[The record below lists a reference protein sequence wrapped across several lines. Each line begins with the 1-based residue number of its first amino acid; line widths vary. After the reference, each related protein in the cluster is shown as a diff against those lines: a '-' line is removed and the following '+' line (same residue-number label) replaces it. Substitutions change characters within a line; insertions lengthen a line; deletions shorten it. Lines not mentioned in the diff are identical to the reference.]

1 MAEIAVTY
9 LLDQLTSLA
18 KEEVRLL
25 RGAKESVEY
34 IEDELEQI
42 KAFLRAADQT
52 EKEDPQLE
60 VWVKQVRD
68 VAYDIEDA
76 LDECRL
82 QLTQRHG
89 NDLYDSLAKIITT
102 LKARHQLGS
111 KIQRIRSR
119 VVNISETRQRL
130 IPREAPV
137 VDSKT
142 WLDRRQDGLLLEEAD
157 LVGIEIPKKQLI
169 SWLIPRPGDTGGK
182 VVSVVGM
189 GGLGKTT
196 LVKKVYD
203 DAQVKLH
210 FKYRAWMFVSQ
221 SFKMEELLKDMLQ
234 QLYQAKRRT
243 VPPGVESMSNDQLR
257 TKIKDFLR
265 QKRYLIVLDDV
276 WRVDDWDAVKLA
288 FPNNNG
294 SRVMLTTRNT
304 AIASASCREFNGKV
318 HPLNPLSPEESW
330 TLFCRKTFGDQN
342 SCPPYLKG
350 LAESILGRCE
360 GLPLAIVALSG
371 VLATKE
377 YTTEQWDLI
386 QRCLADELEE
396 NVSLNNMGKILSLS
410 YNDLPYYLKSCFLYF
425 SIFPEKRPIDQMRL
439 IRLWVAEGFVKEREG
454 KTLEEVAESYLY
466 ELLNRSLIQV
476 AGTSSEGRIRTCRI
490 HDLLREIIISKSKDQ
505 NFAAVVRGQNVIN
518 WPEKV
523 RRLSIQK
530 PKQDVQQSQ
539 SQSISRLRSLL
550 IFRRVDSPSLSGYSD
565 PIMSEYS
572 NPIQSEYSNPIPFPL
587 DFKLLKVLQ
596 LQGAPLEIFPN
607 EIVGLILLKYLSLR
621 YTKIKAIPSS
631 IKSLKNLETLDLKH
645 ACVTA
650 LPAEISQL
658 QKLRHLLVYR
668 YEMIVNINSKYGFK
682 AMPHIGSLR
691 CLQKLCFIEADH
703 GGNELMKELGNL
715 KQLRRLGIVNF
726 RRENG
731 VALCSSIENL
741 TNLRSLS
748 ITSTEENEIIDVGN
762 LSSPPLFLQRLYL
775 AGRLEKLPHW
785 ISSLHSLAKVSLKCS
800 QLMGDYDPLQP
811 LEDLPNLV
819 HLEFQQVYEGDK
831 LHFNAQGFQKLKIL
845 GLDNMDGLKTV
856 DIEMGAMPLLE
867 KLILQR
873 CKLLQRLPSG
883 IEHLKKLKLLEFFD
897 MPYELIMTIRPDIEG
912 GGDYW
917 KVENVPEINNT
928 YWRDGGWVV
937 YSLERSIEGESS
949 APTRMAS
956 HELPPYWK

>member
-1 MAEIAVTY
+1 MAEIAVTC
-9 LLDQLTSLA
+9 LLDKLTSLTQ
-18 KEEVRLL
+18 EEVKLL
-25 RGAKESVEY
+25 KGVKEAAAS
-34 IEDELEQI
+34 IGDELEQI

-52 EKEDPQLE
+52 EKKTPQLE

-76 LDECRL
+76 LDEYRL
-82 QLTQRHG
+82 NLTQRRG
-89 NDLYDSLAKIITT
+89 NDFHVSLAKIIKT
-102 LKARHQLGS
+102 LSARHQFGS
-111 KIQRIRSR
+111 EIQRIKSR
-119 VVNISETRQRL
+119 VVNISEARQRL
-130 IPREAPV
+130 IQGEATV
-137 VDSKT
+137 VDSQT

-157 LVGIEIPKKQLI
+157 LVGIENPKKQLV
-169 SWLIPRPGDTGGK
+169 SWLIPGPGDTGGK

-203 DAQVKLH
+203 DAQVKLL

-234 QLYQAKRRT
+234 QLYRVKRKP
-243 VPPGVESMSNDQLR
+243 VPQEVESMSSDQLR
-257 TKIKDFLR
+257 TKIKNFLQ

-276 WRVDDWDAVKLA
+276 WHVDDWDAVKLA

-294 SRVMLTTRNT
+294 SRVMLTTRI
-304 AIASASCREFNGKV
+304 AEIASASCREFNGKV

-342 SCPPYLKG
+342 SCPPDLKG

-371 VLATKE
+371 VLATKN
-377 YTTEQWDLI
+377 TTAEQWDLI

-396 NVSLNNMGKILSLS
+396 NVRLNNMGKILSLS
-410 YNDLPYYLKSCFLYF
+410 YNDLPYYLKSCFLYV
-425 SIFPEKRPIDQMRL
+425 SIFPEKHPIDQMRL

-454 KTLEEVAESYLY
+454 MTLEEVAESYLY

-490 HDLLREIIISKSKDQ
+490 HDLFREIIISKSKDQ
-505 NFAAVVRGQNVIN
+505 NFVAVVRGQNVIN

-530 PKQDVQQSQ
+530 PKQDIQQ
-539 SQSISRLRSLL
+539 SQSISGLRSLL
-550 IFRRVDSPSLSGYSD
+550 IFRRVDSLSLSGYSD

-587 DFKLLKVLQ
+587 DFKLLKVLD

-607 EIVGLILLKYLSLR
+607 EIIKLILLKYLSLR

-631 IKSLKNLETLDLKH
+631 IKSLQNLETLDLKH

-668 YEMIVNINSKYGFK
+668 YEIIYVNINSKYGFK

-785 ISSLHSLAKVSLKCS
+785 ISSLHSLAKVSLKWS

-811 LEDLPNLV
+811 LQDLPNLV
-819 HLEFQQVYEGDK
+819 HLEFLQVYEGDT
-831 LHFNAQGFQKLKIL
+831 LHFKAQGFRKLKIL

-856 DIEMGAMPLLE
+856 DIEMGAMPPLE
-867 KLILQR
+867 KLILKR

-917 KVENVPEINNT
+917 KVENVPEINST
-928 YWRDGGWVV
+928 YWRDGGWDV

-956 HELPPYWK
+956 HELPSYWK

>member
-9 LLDQLTSLA
+9 LLDKLTSLTQ
-18 KEEVRLL
+18 EEVKLL
-25 RGAKESVEY
+25 KGVKEAAAS

-42 KAFLRAADQT
+42 TAFLRAADQM
-52 EKEDPQLE
+52 EKKTPQLE

-76 LDECRL
+76 LDEYRL
-82 QLTQRHG
+82 HLTQPHG
-89 NDLYDSLAKIITT
+89 NDFYVSLAKIIKT
-102 LKARHQLGS
+102 LNARHQFGS
-111 KIQRIRSR
+111 EIQRIKSR
-119 VVNISETRQRL
+119 VVSIAEARQRL
-130 IPREAPV
+130 IQGETTV
-137 VDSKT
+137 VDSKK
-142 WLDRRQDGLLLEEAD
+142 WLDRRQDGLLVEEAD
-157 LVGIEIPKKQLI
+157 LVGIEKPKKQLI
-169 SWLIPRPGDTGGK
+169 SWLIPAPGDTEGK

-234 QLYQAKRRT
+234 QLYKVKRKP
-243 VPPGVESMSNDQLR
+243 VPPEVESMSNDQLR
-257 TKIKDFLR
+257 TKIKTFLQ

-276 WRVDDWDAVKLA
+276 WHVDDWDAVKLA

-294 SRVMLTTRNT
+294 SRVMLTTRIT
-304 AIASASCREFNGKV
+304 EIASASCREFNGKV
-318 HPLNPLSPEESW
+318 HALNPLSPEESW

-342 SCPPYLKG
+342 SCPPDLKG

-371 VLATKE
+371 VLTTKD
-377 YTTEQWDLI
+377 TTEQWDVI

-396 NVSLNNMGKILSLS
+396 NVRLNNMGKILSLS

-425 SIFPEKRPIDQMRL
+425 SIFPEKHPIDQMRL
-439 IRLWVAEGFVKEREG
+439 IRLWVSEGFVKEKEG
-454 KTLEEVAESYLY
+454 MTLEEVAESYLY

-476 AGTSSEGRIRTCRI
+476 AGTSSEGRIKTCRI

-505 NFAAVVRGQNVIN
+505 NFVAVVRGQNVIN
-518 WPEKV
+518 WPDKV

-539 SQSISRLRSLL
+539 SISRLRSLL
-550 IFRRVDSPSLSGYSD
+550 IFRRVDSLSL
-565 PIMSEYS
+565 SEYS
-572 NPIQSEYSNPIPFPL
+572 KPIPFPL
-587 DFKLLKVLQ
+587 DFKLLKVLD

-607 EIVGLILLKYLSLR
+607 EIVKLLLLKYLSLR
-621 YTKIKAIPSS
+621 ATKIKAIPNS
-631 IKSLKNLETLDLKH
+631 IKSLQKLETLDLKH

-668 YEMIVNINSKYGFK
+668 YEIQSYVPINSKYGFK

-703 GGNELMKELGNL
+703 GGNELMKELGSL

-741 TNLRSLS
+741 TNLRALS
-748 ITSTEENEIIDVGN
+748 ITSTEENEIIDLEN
-762 LSSPPLFLQRLYL
+762 LSSPPPFLQRLYL

-785 ISSLHSLAKVSLKCS
+785 ISSLHSLAKVSLKWS

-811 LEDLPNLV
+811 LQDLPNLV
-819 HLEFQQVYEGDK
+819 HLEFLQVYEGDT
-831 LHFNAQGFQKLKIL
+831 LHFKAQGFQKLKVL
-845 GLDNMDGLKTV
+845 CLDNMDGLKTV
-856 DIEMGAMPLLE
+856 EIEMGAMPLLE

-873 CKLLQRLPSG
+873 CKLLQKLPSG
-883 IEHLKKLKLLEFFD
+883 IEHLKRLKLLDFFD

-912 GGDYW
+912 VGDYW
-917 KVENVPEINNT
+917 KVENVPEINST
-928 YWRDGGWVV
+928 YWRDGGWDV
-937 YSLERSIEGESS
+937 YSLERLIEGETS
-949 APTRMAS
+949 APTRMAT
-956 HELPPYWK
+956 HELPSYWK